1 MVKTLQIASDAT
13 RLFDYLGGC
22 ELQTGTVCWRANR
35 ISADRIVFQPYAK
48 TVLYHNSFVPIV
60 NCSVR
65 RAEQNTELTLSF
77 SLQKGVQILSVLIAC
92 FAVLLEGVML
102 YLHRSKGQIE
112 GFALAI
118 PPLILLFQ
126 ALLTVAGVSISNRRF
141 MTALR
146 RTLRE
151 AARQH

>member
-22 ELQTGTVCWRANR
+22 ELQTGTVCWWANR

-48 TVLYHNSFVPIV
+48 TVLCHNSFVPVV

-65 RAEQNTELTLSF
+65 RAEQDTQLTLSF

-92 FAVLLEGVML
+92 FAVLLEGGML
-102 YLHRSKGQIE
+102 YLHRSKEQIE

-118 PPLILLFQ
+118 LPLILLFQ

-141 MTALR
+141 MAALR

>member
-1 MVKTLQIASDAT
+1 MVKTLQIASDGT

-22 ELQTGTVCWRANR
+22 ELQTGTVCWRANC

-102 YLHRSKGQIE
+102 YLHWQGQIE